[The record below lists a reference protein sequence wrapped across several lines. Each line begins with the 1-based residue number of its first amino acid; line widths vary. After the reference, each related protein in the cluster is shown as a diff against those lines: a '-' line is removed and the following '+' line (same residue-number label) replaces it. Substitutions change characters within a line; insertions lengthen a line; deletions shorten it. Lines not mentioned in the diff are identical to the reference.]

1 MACLALIQVEED
13 EPSDFVRFDKF
24 QPVMTKIMTERRY
37 RPSTEEQLVKAF
49 EVSRFAFAALRPW
62 VCVQTSVASE
72 WVLYLEFDRCRHQAG
87 CHPHS
92 HVGSSL
98 VHVLEAHVAVSALT
112 EGSVRATCHQQ
123 SSNKAGCFPGVVKG
137 PAIRPEAHWGAV
149 CSHWLQECQS
159 YDFESG

>member
-49 EVSRFAFAALRPW
+49 EVSTFAFAALRPW

-72 WVLYLEFDRCRHQAG
+72 WILHLEFDWCRHQAG

-98 VHVLEAHVAVSALT
+98 VHVHMS
-112 EGSVRATCHQQ
+112 EGSVRANYHQQ
-123 SSNKAGCFPGVVKG
+123 SSNSPQT
-137 PAIRPEAHWGAV
+137 RQAV
-149 CSHWLQECQS
+149 SHE
-159 YDFESG
+159 